1 MSLLSRWRVG
11 PRLFVAFAIVVAAF
25 GAAVVA
31 SLLQMQQVRGQMD
44 RVGSGNLVKMELVLH
59 LAETL
64 GRLEALPVARQ
75 TMDLGKK

>member
-31 SLLQMQQVRGQMD
+31 SLLQMQQVRG
-44 RVGSGNLVKMELVLH
+44 H
-59 LAETL
+59 L
-64 GRLEALPVARQ
+64 
-75 TMDLGKK
+75 